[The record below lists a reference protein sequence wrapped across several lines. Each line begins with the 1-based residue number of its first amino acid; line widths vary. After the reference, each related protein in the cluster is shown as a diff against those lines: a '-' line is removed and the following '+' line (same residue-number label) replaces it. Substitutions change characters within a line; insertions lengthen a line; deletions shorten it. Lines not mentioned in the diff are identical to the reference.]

1 MHSTYKSKEIPI
13 KNKESLERK
22 LHESP
27 TKSPTFLL
35 SVIITDQPTIRPL
48 HKILPTTLHH
58 PRFFLYFFPHF
69 KPTHKDEE
77 NQQKCDDRLSGRNH
91 YRHNLRTEPAVRDS
105 LDERGGIRGVHL
117 FFRYGFAVLLLG
129 AFLLLSGQ
137 KFRVTAKQAAV
148 VFMIVTTK
156 R

>member
-1 MHSTYKSKEIPI
+1 MFLFKKPLKGTICFEFMHKVICGLYITGITYGLNPLLGIPLM
-13 KNKESLERK
+13 NEGA
-22 LHESP
+22 
-27 TKSPTFLL
+27 
-35 SVIITDQPTIRPL
+35 SVEYI
-48 HKILPTTLHH
+48 
-58 PRFFLYFFPHF
+58 
-69 KPTHKDEE
+69 
-77 NQQKCDDRLSGRNH
+77 
-91 YRHNLRTEPAVRDS
+91 
-105 LDERGGIRGVHL
+105 L